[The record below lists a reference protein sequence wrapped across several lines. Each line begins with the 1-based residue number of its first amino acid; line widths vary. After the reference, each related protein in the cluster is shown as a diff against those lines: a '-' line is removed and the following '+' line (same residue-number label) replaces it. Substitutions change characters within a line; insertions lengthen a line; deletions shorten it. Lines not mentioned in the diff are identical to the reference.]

1 MIASKR
7 IKLIASNIMLL
18 TGIVTSVCGAV
29 EAIINLVAKFSPLP
43 TKSLQY
49 VNPDKGISQSVPSQS
64 IIDTIANC
72 FSLTPNT
79 SIVLLIIGLI
89 IVALSVY
96 SIKRLRR
103 PINST

>member
-7 IKLIASNIMLL
+7 IKLIASNVMLL

-29 EAIINLVAKFSPLP
+29 EAIINLFAKFNPLP

-49 VNPDKGISQSVPSQS
+49 VTPDKSIPETTQSA
-64 IIDTIANC
+64 IDTITNC
-72 FSLTPNT
+72 FSLTPNVST
-79 SIVLLIIGLI
+79 VLLIIGLV
-89 IVALSVY
+89 IVALSIY